1 MSFLAAENVKY
12 IVVHCSDSPNN
23 PNDGRLDTAADIHR
37 WHLER
42 GWSGIG
48 YHWVITEQGDIQAG
62 RPQYWAGA
70 GVRGHNS
77 ESIHVCMVGN
87 GLYHGPQWIALA
99 KKVRE
104 LTAAYPWAEVVGH
117 NDLDSSK
124 ECPRFDV
131 PAWWETQK

>member
-1 MSFLAAENVKY
+1 MSVLIPENVKY

-62 RPQYWAGA
+62 RPQYWVGA
-70 GVRGHNS
+70 GVRGHNH
-77 ESIHVCMVGN
+77 ESIHICLIGE
-87 GLYHGPQWIALA
+87 GAYHITQWESLA
-99 KKVRE
+99 GKLHRLCSEFPGAK
-104 LTAAYPWAEVVGH
+104 VVGH

-124 ECPRFDV
+124 TCPNFDV
-131 PAWWETQK
+131 PAWWETQR